1 MAYLCLNLIQVELQ
15 YPSHEVPAQESL
27 KMQLSYDHEKYTS
40 EWMML
45 NDGLC
50 VVCVWGW
57 GAGGVR
63 VYLCVGVCVCMRLCL
78 CLCLFLYLCLSMRVC
93 VFPCVCVCSGMPA

>member
-50 VVCVWGW
+50 VVCVGGGGGW
-57 GAGGVR
+57 GGGGGGQF
-63 VYLCVGVCVCMRLCL
+63 C
-78 CLCLFLYLCLSMRVC
+78 
-93 VFPCVCVCSGMPA
+93 